1 MSAADIIKDIKARKF
16 KPVYLLHGEE
26 PYYIDQII
34 HYMEE
39 HILNDMEKGFNQTVL
54 YGKDTDM
61 ATIMNAAKRF
71 PMMSDYQLI
80 VVKEAQDLKWAKEA
94 EGSSKQAEFVLS
106 YFEKPLSSTILV
118 LGYKYGNFDKRK
130 KIYKAIDKNGVVF
143 QSDLVRDYKLA
154 QWIDELVK
162 EKGYKIA
169 PQASALM
176 AEYLGADLSKI
187 ANEVEKLLL
196 NIGKDTTID
205 TDIVQKNIGI
215 SKEYNVFELQ
225 KALAVRNVLKCNQ
238 IINYFGDNPK
248 ANPMVMVMANLS
260 AYFTKI
266 LKYHYLPNKGDAA
279 KELGVNPY
287 FVKDFETAA
296 RSYSLPKTFE
306 IIGLLREYD
315 LKSKGV
321 DSTGNTTDG
330 ELLKELLF
338 KMLH

>member
-106 YFEKPLSSTILV
+106 YFEKPLPSTILV